1 MAISIGASAS
11 ASVLPMNIP
20 AIPLYK
26 IFKFS
31 VCPSS
36 FSGHHLNAP
45 RLLITSELTAGWNK
59 EMQFV
64 VRLIWCWGSSRG
76 DQEEAVI
83 IGMMTDESRLKG
95 KALKMSIGQT
105 LQRNQREIGDGLFA
119 REEKGE

>member
-1 MAISIGASAS
+1 M
-11 ASVLPMNIP
+11 
-20 AIPLYK
+20 
-26 IFKFS
+26 FS

-45 RLLITSELTAGWNK
+45 SLLITSELTAGWNK

-64 VRLIWCWGSSRG
+64 LRLIWCRGSSQG

-95 KALKMSIGQT
+95 KAVKMSIGQT
-105 LQRNQREIGDGLFA
+105 LQRNQREIGDGLFV